1 MATKKKA
8 AKKVPAKKKKAVN
21 WGNVEEANERNAA
34 SVAQSVRK
42 DRAKKK

>member
-1 MATKKKA
+1 MATKKKP
-8 AKKVPAKKKKAVN
+8 AKKHSKKKAVN
-21 WGNVEEANERNAA
+21 WGAVEEANERNAA